1 MYKLLVAILRA
12 EGNLILSKL
21 GVESVDELMVII
33 VLNPHFSNSE
43 MLK

>member
-33 VLNPHFSNSE
+33 VLNHHFSNSE